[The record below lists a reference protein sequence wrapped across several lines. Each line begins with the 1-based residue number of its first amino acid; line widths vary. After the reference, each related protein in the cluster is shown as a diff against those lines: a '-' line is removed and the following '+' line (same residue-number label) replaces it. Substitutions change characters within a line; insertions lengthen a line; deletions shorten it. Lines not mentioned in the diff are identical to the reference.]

1 MSPLSAIAVTGISP
15 QVFSRR
21 NNIRVLLA
29 VVLLS
34 PLLLLHADEGGGS
47 VSLSLG
53 RIGLSDWVA
62 EGVKLELFLGENSD
76 HFNLSAT
83 AFTHPSLPFPLKSL
97 FFECRK
103 GRLTDQ
109 QVDCQQGR
117 LKLKHSALKQS
128 FIPLSFSWR
137 KKQQQIDVAIN
148 KTTVFGGESRAKLS
162 YKGGHWQ
169 AQLSSKG
176 LGLSLVG
183 DEVDA
188 IKALLSE
195 YGIGGVV
202 DLDISL
208 SGNQGR
214 VLKGNWKGRFH
225 NVGFSFQDDNYIGE
239 ELVGSWEGDFSN
251 QGANKRGVWWGEHSI
266 VLEAGA
272 ALTPYFFISPDG
284 KIVSL
289 QSDFVYSAKEEML
302 KLPRFAFNHPDTL
315 SLHGNGVF
323 ALGEDEKI
331 LQLKVVSD
339 DAEVATLYSAYLEPV
354 LADPIFA
361 ELELAGKVAAEVSFG
376 QGKSIGASLQLKDVF
391 VEQGAAGESQ
401 FALYGVNGEINWRE
415 SGEVRKSRLSWR
427 GGHLFGGIDL
437 GGSVFDLT
445 LIGRSL
451 KLNKAASVPVL
462 DGALEVERF
471 GFESGNDG
479 PAVHFQGYLTP
490 VSMEKFS
497 HAVGWPVLA
506 GQLSGMIPGISY
518 SSGMIT
524 VDGMA
529 LIKVFGGSVLVRNLV
544 LDDLFGTLP
553 AFSADIGLKNLD
565 LETLTGTFSFG
576 KITGRIEGEVKQ
588 LRLEDWQPVSFD
600 AWLATPVEDDSR
612 HRISQKAVDSIS
624 NLGGSG
630 VSGALS
636 RSFMRFFDEFG
647 YDRLGVSCTLEN
659 GVCEMSGVEPA
670 DQGYYLV
677 KGGGIPRIDI
687 MGFNHRTDWNILV
700 SKLQQI
706 AAGGAPVVE

>member
-1 MSPLSAIAVTGISP
+1 MSPLSAIAVTVISP

-21 NNIRVLLA
+21 NNILIFLAAVLF
-29 VVLLS
+29 S
-34 PLLLLHADEGGGS
+34 PLLLLHAAEGGGS
-47 VSLSLG
+47 VNLSLG
-53 RIGLSDWVA
+53 RISVADWVA
-62 EGVKLELFLGENSD
+62 EGVRVELFLGD
-76 HFNLSAT
+76 KRDRFNLSAT
-83 AFTHPSLPFPLKSL
+83 DFTHPSLPFPIKSL
-97 FFECRK
+97 QYECHK
-103 GRLTDQ
+103 GRLTDR

-117 LKLKHSALKQS
+117 LKLQHPALKQPY
-128 FIPLSFSWR
+128 IPLSFSWR
-137 KKQQQIDVAIN
+137 KERRQIDITIDKTAI
-148 KTTVFGGESRAKLS
+148 FGGDAAAKLS

-169 AQLSSKG
+169 ADFDGKG
-176 LGLSLVG
+176 LGLSAVG
-183 DEVDA
+183 EEIAA
-188 IKALLSE
+188 IEKLRSE
-195 YGIGGVV
+195 YGGSGAV
-202 DLDISL
+202 DLDIRL
-208 SGNQGR
+208 SGNQNGL
-214 VLKGNWKGRFH
+214 LKGRWKGRFDDF
-225 NVGFSFQDDNYIGE
+225 GFSYQDDNYIGE
-239 ELVGSWEGDFSN
+239 DLSGIWDGAFVNRGGRWEGKQSLVLKK
-251 QGANKRGVWWGEHSI
+251 GAV
-266 VLEAGA
+266 
-272 ALTPYFFISPDG
+272 LTPVFYIAPDG
-284 KIVSL
+284 KPVSL
-289 QSDFVYSAKEEML
+289 ASDFVYSAKEEML
-302 KLPRFAFNHPDTL
+302 KLPHFIFNHLNT
-315 SLHGNGVF
+315 SGFHGNGTF
-323 ALGEDEKI
+323 SLGSENEVVELEVISDE
-331 LQLKVVSD
+331 V
-339 DAEVATLYSAYLEPV
+339 EVATLFSAYLEPV
-354 LADPIFA
+354 LADPVFSD
-361 ELELAGKVAAEVSFG
+361 LELAGQMTGTLNIKRGRGVEAG
-376 QGKSIGASLQLKDVF
+376 IRLKEIF
-391 VEQGAAGESQ
+391 VEQGAAGDAQ
-401 FALYGVNGEINWRE
+401 FALYGVNGEVNWRDR
-415 SGEVRKSRLSWR
+415 GEVRASTLSWR

-437 GGSVFDLT
+437 GASVFDLEVQ
-445 LIGRSL
+445 GQQL
-451 KLNKAASVPVL
+451 KLNKPATVPVL
-462 DGALEVERF
+462 DGSLHVERF
-471 GFESGNDG
+471 GFEQSREG
-479 PAVHFQGYLTP
+479 PQVHFQGYLTP

-518 SSGMIT
+518 SSGMIA
-524 VDGMA
+524 VEGMA
-529 LIKVFGGSVLVRNLV
+529 LIKVFGGSVLIRNLV